1 MQGITSRERRLTAT
15 FVTLAD
21 TLVAGYDVVD
31 LLDVLVNACAELL
44 DATAVGL
51 LLADERGE
59 LSVIASTS
67 ERSRLVE
74 IMQLEHGLGPCV
86 ECFVTGKV
94 VQVHDV
100 ENVGHKWPDFRDAAL
115 EQGLR
120 SVHAV
125 PLRLRGTI
133 IGALNLFRSE
143 TGALS
148 DEDISVA
155 QGLADIATIGILHE
169 RTMHRNDVAREQL
182 QHALDSRVLIEQ
194 AKGVHAHTHGV
205 DMDVAFQT
213 LRSYARSNHQLLRD
227 VAEQVVNRSLVL

>member
-1 MQGITSRERRLTAT
+1 MDVGLSRERRLTAT

-31 LLDVLVNACAELL
+31 LLDTLVNACAELL

-51 LLADERGE
+51 LLADESGE

-74 IMQLEHGLGPCV
+74 IMQLKHGLGPCV
-86 ECFVTGKV
+86 ECYATGSV
-94 VQVHDV
+94 VQV
-100 ENVGHKWPDFRDAAL
+100 ENVDQMKDTWPDFVAAAG

-120 SVHAV
+120 SVHAT
-125 PLRLRGTI
+125 PLRLRGTV
-133 IGALNLFRSE
+133 IGALNVFRSE
-143 TGALS
+143 SGLLS
-148 DEDISVA
+148 DEDASVA
-155 QGLADIATIGILHE
+155 RGLADIATIGILHE

-194 AKGVHAHTHGV
+194 AKGVISHTHEV

-227 VAEQVVNRSLVL
+227 VAEQVVNRSLSL